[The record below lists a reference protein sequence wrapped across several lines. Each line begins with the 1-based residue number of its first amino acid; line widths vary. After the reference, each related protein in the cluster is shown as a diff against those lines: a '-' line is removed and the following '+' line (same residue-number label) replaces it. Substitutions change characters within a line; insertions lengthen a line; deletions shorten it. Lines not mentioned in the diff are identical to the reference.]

1 LIDSGQHSVTVS
13 HLMSMDSRELANSI
27 CATLRQ
33 HGYQALLAGGCVRD
47 LLLQRSPVDYD
58 VATDAIPEQVM
69 ALFPDALAV
78 GAQFGV
84 VVILREGFKVEVAT
98 FRADVGY
105 SDGRRPDQVIYTK
118 SAEEDV
124 KRRDFTINGLL
135 MRPENGEVLDF
146 VGGEADLKAGVI
158 RAIGE
163 PDRRFAED
171 KLRLMRAVRFA
182 ARFGFAIEPET
193 LAAIRR
199 HAHEITMAVSAERLR
214 DELTKLLTEGAA
226 RRGFELLD
234 ETGLLAAV
242 LPEVAAMKGVE
253 QPPQYHPEGDVWTH
267 TLLMLDEL
275 EAGAPGTL
283 AWGVLLH
290 DVGKPPTFR
299 SVAETGDR
307 IRFDG
312 HVSVGER
319 MGEEICRRFRFS
331 NEETEQ
337 ILALIA
343 NHMRFKD
350 VEQMRP
356 ATLKRFVRL
365 PRFEEHMELHRL
377 DCTSS
382 HRRLDAY
389 NFVRRLLVET
399 PPEQI
404 RPSKLLTGDDLRE
417 MGYTPGPVFSRILGS
432 LEDAQLEGKVST
444 RDEAMRYVRSKFKPK
459 DREKP
464 EEAEPFADKDG
475 SVLRPSGSR

>member
-1 LIDSGQHSVTVS
+1 
-13 HLMSMDSRELANSI
+13 MSMKSRELADSI
-27 CATLRQ
+27 CAALRRN
-33 HGYQALLAGGCVRD
+33 GYQALLAGGCVRD
-47 LLLQRSPVDYD
+47 LLLGRSPVDYD
-58 VATDAIPEQVM
+58 VATDALPDQVM
-69 ALFPDALAV
+69 TLFPDGVAV

-84 VVILREGFKVEVAT
+84 VFIPGDGFKVEVAT
-98 FRADVGY
+98 FRSDGNY
-105 SDGRRPDQVIYTK
+105 SDGRRPDQVIYAKTP
-118 SAEEDV
+118 EEDV

-135 MRPENGEVLDF
+135 MRPETSEILDF
-146 VGGEADLKAGVI
+146 VGGQADLASGVV
-158 RAIGE
+158 RAIGD
-163 PDRRFAED
+163 PDRRLAED

-182 ARFGFAIEPET
+182 ARFGFAIEAET
-193 LAAIRR
+193 FAAIRR
-199 HAHEITMAVSAERLR
+199 HAREIVVVSAERLR

-234 ETGLLAAV
+234 ETGLLQAV

-275 EAGAPGTL
+275 EAGAPPTL
-283 AWGVLLH
+283 GWGVLLH

-299 SVAETGDR
+299 SIAETGDR

-312 HVSVGER
+312 HVGVGER
-319 MGEEICRRFRFS
+319 IGEAICLRFRFS
-331 NEETEQ
+331 NEDTQQ

-356 ATLKRFVRL
+356 ATLKRFVRM

-389 NFVRRLLVET
+389 NFVRRLLAET

-404 RPSKLLTGDDLRE
+404 RPSKLLNGDDLQE
-417 MGYTPGPVFSRILGS
+417 MGYKPGPIFSQILAS

-444 RDEAMRYVRSKFKPK
+444 QEEATRYVRSKFKPRG
-459 DREKP
+459 REKP
-464 EEAEPFADKDG
+464 EENEHLADRHGRVFGGKP
-475 SVLRPSGSR
+475 L